1 MNTKRCP
8 HCGLIKPLSE
18 FQRCRW
24 MADGRQTWCRDCMN
38 EKKRSYS
45 HPQGK
50 EHASLASVPTARLI
64 DELCVRGLRL
74 SVSPQP
80 PAPPKE
86 KENILPDNLLRGMET
101 SSTAVRRRMAIT
113 LRELSEAVEYINR
126 EIRKLKAQ

>member
-38 EKKRSYS
+38 EKNRSYS

-86 KENILPDNLLRGMET
+86 KENILPDNLRRLLEA
-101 SSTAVRRRMAIT
+101 SSAGGSPTARA
-113 LRELSEAVEYINR
+113 LLELAEGVADVDR

>member
-24 MADGRQTWCRDCMN
+24 MVDGRQTWCRDCMN

-50 EHASLASVPTARLI
+50 EHASLASVPTARQAI
-64 DELCVRGLRL
+64 ISASYSIWRE
-74 SVSPQP
+74 SPKC
-80 PAPPKE
+80 AFCTH
-86 KENILPDNLLRGMET
+86 RYMET
-101 SSTAVRRRMAIT
+101 FKRLMPWV
-113 LRELSEAVEYINR
+113 
-126 EIRKLKAQ
+126 KARVNFPKSAKI

>member
-8 HCGLIKPLSE
+8 HCGLVKPLSE
-18 FQRCRW
+18 FHRCCW

-64 DELCVRGLRL
+64 DELCARGLRL
-74 SVSPQP
+74 SVIPQP
-80 PAPPKE
+80 PAPPRE
-86 KENILPDNLLRGMET
+86 KENILP
-101 SSTAVRRRMAIT
+101 AT
-113 LRELSEAVEYINR
+113 LRSLLEASSKGGSPTARALLELAEAVADVDH